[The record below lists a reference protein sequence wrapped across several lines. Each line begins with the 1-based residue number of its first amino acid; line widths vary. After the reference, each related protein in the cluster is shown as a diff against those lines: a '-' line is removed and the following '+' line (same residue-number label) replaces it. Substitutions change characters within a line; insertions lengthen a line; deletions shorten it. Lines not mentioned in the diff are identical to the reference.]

1 MSNIKSDRSWEKE
14 NNDLQK
20 QLVGVNKINRELEAL
35 IDSQRRLIARYRKE
49 IDDLNLLLSVKIKEI
64 NDVETN

>member
-1 MSNIKSDRSWEKE
+1 MSNIKSERSWEKE

-20 QLVGVNKINRELEAL
+20 QLVGVKKINRELEAL
-35 IDSQRRLIARYRKE
+35 IDSQRRLIAKYRKE

-64 NDVETN
+64 TDVESD

>member
-1 MSNIKSDRSWEKE
+1 MSNIKSERSWEKE

-20 QLVGVNKINRELEAL
+20 QLVGVKKINRELEAL
-35 IDSQRRLIARYRKE
+35 IESQRRLIAKYRKE

-64 NDVETN
+64 NDVESD

>member
-1 MSNIKSDRSWEKE
+1 MSNIKSERSWEKE
-14 NNDLQK
+14 NNELWK
-20 QLVGVNKINRELEAL
+20 QLVGVKKINRELEAL

-64 NDVETN
+64 NDVEPN

>member
-1 MSNIKSDRSWEKE
+1 MSNIKSERSWEKE
-14 NNDLQK
+14 NNDLRK
-20 QLVGVNKINRELEAL
+20 QLVGVKKINRESEAL

>member
-1 MSNIKSDRSWEKE
+1 MIKWETE
-14 NNDLQK
+14 NNELWK
-20 QLVGVNKINRELEAL
+20 QLGGVKKINRELEAL

-64 NDVETN
+64 NDVEAN